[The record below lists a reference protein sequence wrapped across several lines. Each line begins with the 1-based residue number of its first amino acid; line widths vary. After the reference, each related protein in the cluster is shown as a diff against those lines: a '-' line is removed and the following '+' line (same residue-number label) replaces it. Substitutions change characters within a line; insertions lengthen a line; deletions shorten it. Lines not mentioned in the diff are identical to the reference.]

1 MQRLPKSKR
10 AAPCLRAACRLRPSP
25 QCRHDEKVWMLTTA
39 ATAQVRYCGKPCQT
53 AHWKYHKEECRR
65 VQREREGKLKK

>member
-1 MQRLPKSKR
+1 
-10 AAPCLRAACRLRPSP
+10 
-25 QCRHDEKVWMLTTA
+25 MLTTA